1 MNVHPWIRVVKLHQ
15 ISIIRIGTLL
25 EFTSAFG
32 WHFESL
38 LVFCGWVCLR
48 NLCVRIHGIFRVLQ
62 TAFHLLHFITV
73 TLHGNDWHLYP
84 DINYFFAENWISLD
98 PRLFENYRDL
108 AEISLYIW
116 KYYSFIYTYQP
127 NIFIAWLILICY
139 KSDCPVWF
147 VLSTIVSS
155 IFVILLL

>member
-84 DINYFFAENWISLD
+84 DINYFFAEKWILLD
-98 PRLFENYRDL
+98 PRLFENYRL
-108 AEISLYIW
+108 GWNKLVYL
-116 KYYSFIYTYQP
+116 K
-127 NIFIAWLILICY
+127 
-139 KSDCPVWF
+139 
-147 VLSTIVSS
+147 
-155 IFVILLL
+155 IFVHLYSSAEYIYSVIDF